1 MNNNFITMNKNRII
15 GYLPLMA
22 IMLMVSCVGRTEKK
36 NVADEAEKIEV
47 RTNKVHLVNVDQ
59 FSTFTGTVQAD
70 VTNNIAPQS
79 PGRISKVFVE
89 VGDHVKKG
97 QKLAEMDQANL
108 QQKKLQLDNEE
119 LEFKRVDELYK
130 IGGVSKSEWDAR
142 KMSYDIAKTAYE
154 NLEENTSLTSPID
167 GMVMQRNYDNG
178 DMYSGGTPLY
188 VVEKINPVKLII
200 NVSEGLYSNIRKGM
214 PVDVALDV
222 YGDEKF
228 RGTVSI
234 VYPSIDPATRTFPVE
249 VTIENGNER
258 IRPGMFARV
267 TINYGVENRIV
278 APDQAIIKQPG
289 SGERYVF
296 VYNNGKAEYKKVEI
310 GRLIGTGYEVISG
323 LKDGDEVITTGL
335 NRVTNGAEVTIVE

>member
-1 MNNNFITMNKNRII
+1 MNKNRII

-22 IMLMVSCVGRTEKK
+22 MMLMVSCIGRTEKK
-36 NVADEAEKIEV
+36 NVAAGEEKIEV
-47 RTNKVHLVNVDQ
+47 RTNKVHLVDVDQ

-97 QKLAEMDQANL
+97 QKLAEMDQVNL

-142 KMSYDIAKTAYE
+142 KMSYDIAKTSYE
-154 NLEENTSLTSPID
+154 NLEENTTLTSPID
-167 GMVMQRNYDNG
+167 GMVMQRNYDSG
-178 DMYSGGTPLY
+178 DMYSGGMPLY
-188 VVEKINPVKLII
+188 VVEKINPVKLMI
-200 NVSEGLYSNIRKGM
+200 NVSEGLYSNVKKGM

-222 YGDEKF
+222 YGNEKF
-228 RGTVSI
+228 NGKVSI
-234 VYPSIDPATRTFPVE
+234 VYPSIDPSTRTFPVE
-249 VTIENGNER
+249 ITIENGNER

-267 TINYGVENRIV
+267 TMNYGVENRIV
-278 APDQAIIKQPG
+278 VPDQAVIKQPG
-289 SGERYVF
+289 SGERF
-296 VYNNGKAEYKKVEI
+296 VYIYSDGKADFKKVEL
-310 GRLIGTGYEVISG
+310 GRLVGGSYEIISG
-323 LKDGDEVITTGL
+323 LNDGDEVITTGL
-335 NRVTNGAEVTIVE
+335 NRLTNGAEVTIVK